1 MKDSH
6 FTPSQNFEGSV
17 ASVFG
22 NQAVRESTGTVLRYP
37 GGKSR
42 AVQTIRQYFPKNIR
56 ALCSP
61 FLGGASI
68 EISCAADGIE
78 VYGSDAFSPVVNFW
92 IYALSQPILLSQRVR
107 VYHPLSRSKFY
118 NLQKGFDNLPDDLEK
133 AAVFFVLNRSSF
145 SGTTLSGGMSS
156 EHPRFTPSA
165 IDRLRDFKSTR
176 LFAECLDYKVA
187 LETHQSTFLYLDPP
201 YANGGKLYGQRGD
214 MHAGFSHEELADHLK
229 KRDGWVLSYNDCALI
244 RDLYSKYQIIKPE
257 WTYGMSA
264 NKDSKE
270 LLIVNV

>member
-1 MKDSH
+1 
-6 FTPSQNFEGSV
+6 
-17 ASVFG
+17 
-22 NQAVRESTGTVLRYP
+22 LRYP
-37 GGKSR
+37 GGKTR
-42 AVQTIRQYFPKNIR
+42 AVKTIRNYFPENLT

-92 IYALSQPILLSQRVR
+92 DHALREPALLSERVR
-107 VYHPLSRSKFY
+107 AYHPLSRSKFY
-118 NLQKGFDNLPDDLEK
+118 NLQRGYENLPDNLEK

-145 SGTTLSGGMSS
+145 SGTTLSGGMSPR
-156 EHPRFTPSA
+156 HPRFTPSA
-165 IDRLRDFKSTR
+165 IDRLRNFKSTS
-176 LFAECLDYKVA
+176 LTAQCIDYKAA
-187 LETHQSTFLYLDPP
+187 LETHKNLFLYLDPP

-214 MHAGFSHEELADHLK
+214 MHEHFDHAELADMLNA
-229 KRDGWVLSYNDCALI
+229 RDGWILSYNDCTLI
-244 RDLYSKYQIIKPE
+244 RDLYSRHTIIEPE

-270 LLIVNV
+270 LLVVNV